1 MAAHPHFV
9 VKVFNTELHVTCACT
24 LHVLASYM
32 CLHIDRLLNVSLK
45 ERNMQSGDA
54 QCELAPLKSETIK
67 QVNKKQSLEST
78 TFEYVCE
85 WHKRP
90 ILIRMIP
97 EGKGKLRMIPE
108 GKGKLRMIPEGKGKL
123 RMIPEGKG
131 KLRMIPEGKGKLRM
145 IPEGKGKLRMIPE
158 GKGKL
163 RMIPEGK
170 GKLRMIPEGKG
181 KLRMIPEGKGKLGMI
196 PEGKGKLRM
205 IPEGKG
211 KFVPHNGSAIC
222 QIPTILHQ
230 H

>member
-1 MAAHPHFV
+1 M
-9 VKVFNTELHVTCACT
+9 

-97 EGKGKLRMIPE
+97 EGKRKLRMIPE
-108 GKGKLRMIPEGKGKL
+108 GKGKLTR
-123 RMIPEGKG
+123 
-131 KLRMIPEGKGKLRM
+131 
-145 IPEGKGKLRMIPE
+145 
-158 GKGKL
+158 
-163 RMIPEGK
+163 
-170 GKLRMIPEGKG
+170 
-181 KLRMIPEGKGKLGMI
+181 MI

>member
-9 VKVFNTELHVTCACT
+9 VKVFNTELHVTCACMLHVLARYMCLHVT
-24 LHVLASYM
+24 CACKLHVLARYMCLHVTCACKLHVLASYM

-108 GKGKLRMIPEGKGKL
+108 GKGKLRMIPEGKGK
-123 RMIPEGKG
+123 
-131 KLRMIPEGKGKLRM
+131 
-145 IPEGKGKLRMIPE
+145 
-158 GKGKL
+158 
-163 RMIPEGK
+163 
-170 GKLRMIPEGKG
+170 
-181 KLRMIPEGKGKLGMI
+181 
-196 PEGKGKLRM
+196 
-205 IPEGKG
+205 
-211 KFVPHNGSAIC
+211 FVPHNGSAIC